1 MADPIFDLN
10 MNKYGINMSELNL
23 TKDDFNEIERIV
35 VNRLRKKKVEEG
47 ENSRPTGSVTDKENG
62 CREV

>member
-10 MNKYGINMSELNL
+10 MNKYRINMSELNL

-35 VNRLRKKKVEEG
+35 VNRLRNKKKKMEK
-47 ENSRPTGSVTDKENG
+47 TQDQQ
-62 CREV
+62 EV

>member
-35 VNRLRKKKVEEG
+35 VEEIEDMKREDG
-47 ENSRPTGSVTDKENG
+47 AK
-62 CREV
+62 CRRMIL

>member
-23 TKDDFNEIERIV
+23 AKDDFNEIERIV
-35 VNRLRKKKVEEG
+35 VNRLR
-47 ENSRPTGSVTDKENG
+47 N
-62 CREV
+62 